1 MIRFDNGEEKE
12 CSSLG
17 LKLVCDPRYGRPTT
31 SAPVPTTSAAA
42 PTNSA
47 VAPTNSAAAPTN
59 SAAAPTTSAPA
70 PTTSAPQPT
79 NSAPAASTIL
89 AVTSLPAASVVSSI
103 AESTARTAPE
113 STVSTHPAES
123 TAPSNTVVG
132 PSVESVE
139 VSETEEDPDL
149 VDPTE
154 EIVEGTQE
162 EDAGFDVVENITSD
176 VYQQWRQ
183 ECERKKLELFE
194 TSSPVTCK
202 SGGNELVWSITP
214 DSIVEEPPVEFPT
227 IGVREIEWGKFS
239 DLAAFGKASV
249 KGKPTMERP
258 QPYLDLCL
266 TLWPG
271 DWRSQLQQLNS
282 AIEKDYQNK
291 AKHKHSVR
299 QIKPVSPNEF
309 FVFIGIMIMS
319 GAAGKG
325 GRRLFEKQSERLKDG
340 IFLCL
345 QELI

>member
-1 MIRFDNGEEKE
+1 M
-12 CSSLG
+12 L
-17 LKLVCDPRYGRPTT
+17 
-31 SAPVPTTSAAA
+31 
-42 PTNSA
+42 
-47 VAPTNSAAAPTN
+47 
-59 SAAAPTTSAPA
+59 
-70 PTTSAPQPT
+70 
-79 NSAPAASTIL
+79 
-89 AVTSLPAASVVSSI
+89 
-103 AESTARTAPE
+103 
-113 STVSTHPAES
+113 THPAES

-132 PSVESVE
+132 PSVESVK
-139 VSETEEDPDL
+139 VPETEEDPDL

-176 VYQQWRQ
+176 IYQQRHQ
-183 ECERKKLELFE
+183 ECKRKKQELIE

-319 GAAGKG
+319 GVAGKG
-325 GRRLFEKQSERLKDG
+325 RQRLFEKQSERLKDG
-340 IFLCL
+340 IFSMSPGIDLSPYMA
-345 QELI
+345 I